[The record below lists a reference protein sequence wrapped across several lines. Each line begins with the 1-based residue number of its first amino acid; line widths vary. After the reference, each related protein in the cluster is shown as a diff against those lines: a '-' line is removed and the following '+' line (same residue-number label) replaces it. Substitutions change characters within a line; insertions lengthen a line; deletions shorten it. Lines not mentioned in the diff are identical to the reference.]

1 MTELLAPAGDIKSFD
16 AAIACGAN
24 AVYLGLGDFNA
35 RMKAENF
42 DAASLREVV
51 KKAHFFGVKVF
62 VTINTIVQNSEL
74 NKLFSLVKAAICA
87 KVDAFLVQDLG
98 VCKLLEDRFEGIK
111 LHASTQMGVMN
122 VEGAKIAEEMGLC
135 RAVLARETPLED
147 VKAISANTSLELE
160 YFVQGALCVSFSG
173 GCYLSGAECGASGNR
188 GQCKQLCR
196 LPYEAR
202 LGN

>member
-62 VTINTIVQNSEL
+62 VTINTIVQKSTHFWCRTL
-74 NKLFSLVKAAICA
+74 GCA
-87 KVDAFLVQDLG
+87 NCL
-98 VCKLLEDRFEGIK
+98 
-111 LHASTQMGVMN
+111 
-122 VEGAKIAEEMGLC
+122 KIALKE
-135 RAVLARETPLED
+135 
-147 VKAISANTSLELE
+147 
-160 YFVQGALCVSFSG
+160 
-173 GCYLSGAECGASGNR
+173 
-188 GQCKQLCR
+188 
-196 LPYEAR
+196 
-202 LGN
+202 